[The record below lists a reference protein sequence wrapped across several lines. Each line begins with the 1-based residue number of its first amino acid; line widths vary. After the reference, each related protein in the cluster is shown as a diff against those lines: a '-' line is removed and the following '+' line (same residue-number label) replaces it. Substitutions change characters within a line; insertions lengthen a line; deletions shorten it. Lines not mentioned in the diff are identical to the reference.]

1 MSAGKSVTYHLL
13 KTRECC
19 HNTKTY
25 KSKLVKV
32 PNLEQN
38 TWMLSELNDRPI
50 KPVDVKN
57 LKTNE
62 IHKKAIELRVFL
74 DAKKKPIISINE
86 IHVWKS

>member
-1 MSAGKSVTYHLL
+1 
-13 KTRECC
+13 
-19 HNTKTY
+19 
-25 KSKLVKV
+25 
-32 PNLEQN
+32 
-38 TWMLSELNDRPI
+38 MLSELNDRPI